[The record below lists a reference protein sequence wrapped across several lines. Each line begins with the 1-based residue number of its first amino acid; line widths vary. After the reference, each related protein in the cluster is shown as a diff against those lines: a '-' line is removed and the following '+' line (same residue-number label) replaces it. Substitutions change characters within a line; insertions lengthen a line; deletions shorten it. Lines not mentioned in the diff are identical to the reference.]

1 MQLSYKKRMLLN
13 AMVTCSIF
21 FLGNQ
26 YCYAEELAEYNLDTM
41 VVTATRT
48 LTEIKKVPASVSV
61 VTAKDIAEHNVTSVK
76 EALQQM
82 PGIYMNQAAETG
94 IQLRGFGSENVL
106 ILVDGQQMNTAY
118 NGEVNINNLPVESV
132 ERIEVLRGAASSLYG
147 GHAVGGV
154 INIITK
160 EAKEGTKIDTVVS
173 YGSNN
178 TWKKSLQ
185 VNSKVNDKWS
195 FGLGYE
201 NRKADGYYGNL

>member
-61 VTAKDIAEHNVTSVK
+61 VTAKDIAEHNVISVK

-82 PGIYMNQAAETG
+82 PGIYESGSRNRHSAAW
-94 IQLRGFGSENVL
+94 IWF
-106 ILVDGQQMNTAY
+106 
-118 NGEVNINNLPVESV
+118 
-132 ERIEVLRGAASSLYG
+132 
-147 GHAVGGV
+147 
-154 INIITK
+154 
-160 EAKEGTKIDTVVS
+160 
-173 YGSNN
+173 
-178 TWKKSLQ
+178 
-185 VNSKVNDKWS
+185 
-195 FGLGYE
+195 
-201 NRKADGYYGNL
+201 